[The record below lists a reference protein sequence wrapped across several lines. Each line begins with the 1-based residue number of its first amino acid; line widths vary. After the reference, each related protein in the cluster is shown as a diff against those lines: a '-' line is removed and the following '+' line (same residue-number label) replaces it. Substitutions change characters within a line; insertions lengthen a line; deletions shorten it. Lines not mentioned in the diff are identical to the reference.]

1 LYALESLA
9 VAELTRTSR
18 LARTEGWY
26 VQQIPFL
33 WRNPQPEPEGND
45 KEVVM
50 IATFFNTSVT
60 KHWYRAAA
68 GALLFALPALPSPA
82 AAQEKAAILLP
93 GSINDQSWNALG
105 YSILKSL
112 EPRGFKT
119 AYTENVSD
127 ADEAEALRD
136 YASQGFNIVM
146 GHSGR
151 FVSAM
156 QQVGPDFPK
165 TQFIAVSG
173 NAGKSPNVM
182 SIDWNNAQFGCQI
195 GTLAARMSK
204 THKVAGVYG
213 LQGVPNITAQ
223 AGGFRICA
231 TKAGAEVTILYI
243 KDMEDAAQAKEAAL
257 SLIAQGADVI
267 TGKLNAGVTGLVQA
281 AKEKN
286 VYVTGRGFDQT
297 KISPDLVLTNIV
309 EDWPAM
315 FGSTADQVKSGKRF
329 GTFVQYGYDTAPV
342 TGAKLAYAEGKEFN
356 PVVPADVVKELHDIA
371 AEFASGKLKV
381 EPTRNDARGGR

>member
-1 LYALESLA
+1 
-9 VAELTRTSR
+9 
-18 LARTEGWY
+18 
-26 VQQIPFL
+26 
-33 WRNPQPEPEGND
+33 
-45 KEVVM
+45 M
-50 IATFFNTSVT
+50 IARCMT
-60 KHWYRAAA
+60 KYWYRAAA
-68 GALLFALPALPSPA
+68 GALLLASPALVSPA
-82 AAQEKAAILLP
+82 PAADEKAAILLP

-105 YSILKSL
+105 YAILKSL
-112 EPRGFKT
+112 ESHGFKT

-136 YASQGFNIVM
+136 YARQGFNIVM

-156 QQVGPDFPK
+156 EQVGPDFAK

-173 NAGKSPNVM
+173 NAGKAPNVM

-297 KISPDLVLTNIV
+297 KISPNAVLTNIV
-309 EDWPAM
+309 EDWPTM
-315 FGSTADQVKSGKRF
+315 FGSTADQVKTGKLF

-356 PVVPADVVKELHDIA
+356 PVVPADVVKELQDMA
-371 AEFASGKLKV
+371 AQFASGKLKI
-381 EPTRNDARGGR
+381 EPTKNDARSGR